1 MRERATMNSATLETE
16 SLRIVFERC
25 GDRFGHEIQ
34 CRDADGFA
42 VLLRTLEGQPEDPW
56 PPGPPLQSLH
66 LEAGSNGNQTAM
78 LVGMAGTSH
87 WSMTVEADR
96 GKDRFLFDIA
106 CRIREL
112 PQWLGSSYNH
122 AAEPSI
128 SKRQIE
134 LLADSPLELSSESD
148 RTVLRI
154 IPQLLELPATVRWQ
168 YAAIACSRDDW

>member
-1 MRERATMNSATLETE
+1 M
-16 SLRIVFERC
+16 
-25 GDRFGHEIQ
+25 
-34 CRDADGFA
+34 
-42 VLLRTLEGQPEDPW
+42 LRTLEGQPEDTW

-66 LEAGSNGNQTAM
+66 LEAGLNGNQTAM

-96 GKDRFLFDIA
+96 RKDRLLFDVA

-112 PQWLGSSYNH
+112 PRWLGSTYSH

-134 LLADSPLELSSESD
+134 LLPDSPLELSSESD
-148 RTVLRI
+148 RVVLRI
-154 IPQLLELPATVRWQ
+154 IPQSFELPATVRWQ
-168 YAAIACSRDDW
+168 YAAIACRSDD